1 MGWGWG
7 GMEWGGAGMEWGGAG
22 VGRARRDKKARM
34 ELRAKM
40 AEEIWWCC
48 APHKNSQFVGTT
60 LVFAEKVP

>member
-1 MGWGWG
+1 
-7 GMEWGGAGMEWGGAG
+7 MEWGGAG